1 MKFLESSF
9 TDYINNVETYDLHDK
24 QQYILSK
31 IPDDFNK
38 LNNLIIYGPSG
49 IGKYS
54 QVLNIIKKYSLTNMK
69 HEKRVNITFNK
80 KYDYNFKISDI
91 HFEIDMQ
98 LLGCNAKT
106 LWQYMYN
113 HIIDIIS
120 TKQQKRGI
128 IVCTNFDEIHWEL
141 LEIFYKYINIEYKN
155 IQVKFIIVTKNIGF
169 FPDDIINKCELITLP
184 RPTKTSYNKILTKN
198 ISPTIKLHDI
208 INIKNIKTDVS
219 QLRDPCNIIGNKLID
234 QIINYNDINFI
245 TLRDNLYDLLIY
257 NINIEETI
265 WFIMS
270 NLFEN
275 KYISESELFD
285 IQNKINTFLKLYT
298 NNYRPIFHLEK
309 IILYLCKVVNKL

>member
-106 LWQYMYN
+106 L
-113 HIIDIIS
+113 
-120 TKQQKRGI
+120 
-128 IVCTNFDEIHWEL
+128 
-141 LEIFYKYINIEYKN
+141 
-155 IQVKFIIVTKNIGF
+155 
-169 FPDDIINKCELITLP
+169 
-184 RPTKTSYNKILTKN
+184 
-198 ISPTIKLHDI
+198 
-208 INIKNIKTDVS
+208 
-219 QLRDPCNIIGNKLID
+219 
-234 QIINYNDINFI
+234 
-245 TLRDNLYDLLIY
+245 
-257 NINIEETI
+257 
-265 WFIMS
+265 
-270 NLFEN
+270 
-275 KYISESELFD
+275 
-285 IQNKINTFLKLYT
+285 
-298 NNYRPIFHLEK
+298 
-309 IILYLCKVVNKL
+309 

>member
-1 MKFLESSF
+1 
-9 TDYINNVETYDLHDK
+9 
-24 QQYILSK
+24 
-31 IPDDFNK
+31 
-38 LNNLIIYGPSG
+38 
-49 IGKYS
+49 
-54 QVLNIIKKYSLTNMK
+54 
-69 HEKRVNITFNK
+69 
-80 KYDYNFKISDI
+80 
-91 HFEIDMQ
+91 
-98 LLGCNAKT
+98 
-106 LWQYMYN
+106 MYN